1 MNKNTPDNI
10 LRNSIVDFQYMSA
23 EEALNNI
30 VRVCGIETVINYL
43 IQQYGDEFVFMNIKT
58 IVDKDNPTV

>member
-1 MNKNTPDNI
+1 MDKNVYDNI
-10 LRNSIVDFQYMSA
+10 LKNSVVDFQYMSA

-43 IQQYGDEFVFMNIKT
+43 IQHYGDEFIFMNIKT

>member
-1 MNKNTPDNI
+1 MDKDTYDNI
-10 LRNSIVDFQYMSA
+10 LRNSVVDFRYMSA

-43 IQQYGDEFVFMNIKT
+43 IQYYGDDFVFMNIKT
-58 IVDKDNPTV
+58 LVDKARPAA